1 MKKTLFLAA
10 ILLFSSL
17 QVFGETEFS
26 KAMLNC
32 DSYSQDGAIPYNGQT
47 FNLKITLQ
55 KSKGKCVYKEKIY
68 QNIGY
73 EQLTCNFDKDGMKYI
88 SNSMSEFADVYKKE
102 IAKNKIFEAK
112 LTSNADVFQKYLV
125 EKKYCQISHF
135 KKK

>member
-1 MKKTLFLAA
+1 MKKTL
-10 ILLFSSL
+10 ILVAVILFGAL
-17 QVFGETEFS
+17 QVFAETEFS
-26 KAMLNC
+26 KALLNC
-32 DSYSQDGAIPYNGQT
+32 DSYTQDGSIPYAGQI

-68 QNIGY
+68 QDIGY

-102 IAKNKIFEAK
+102 IAKNRIFEAK
-112 LTSNADVFQKYLV
+112 LTSNPDVFQKYLV